1 MKHTHD
7 LNCSHIRQHLSDYI
21 DGDLEPALCNII
33 DDHIKDCTNCQI
45 IINTL
50 RKTITLY
57 KSEGQSTVL
66 PEDVRQRLFAK
77 FNLVDDAN
85 NE

>member
-1 MKHTHD
+1 MKHAHD
-7 LNCSHIRQHLSDYI
+7 LNCSRIRQHLSDYI

-45 IINTL
+45 VINTL

-77 FNLVDDAN
+77 FNLVDDAD